1 MHVLKKG
8 VAEEAQPV
16 TSVAVRAASD
26 GVLRTKHGIEIY
38 FRLQPR
44 ERASEWDLESPS
56 R

>member
-1 MHVLKKG
+1 MHIEEG
-8 VAEEAQPV
+8 VAEEAEPV

-38 FRLQPR
+38 FRLRTR
-44 ERASEWDLESPS
+44 ESEWDLESPS